1 MILSLSMPSD
11 YTQHELNRSRLAD
24 RLARAVGSERLIADR
39 RRRLYRGGPWGAG
52 DAGGRFGAT
61 PFLAARPATPEQ
73 VAACLGEIASDGRP
87 ALAFGGGTGL
97 TGAGLPTAE
106 TVVLDLSDLDAV
118 ALDRPSRRGRVGAGV
133 KLARLDAAAA
143 EVGLL
148 FAHDPWSQ
156 PLASVGGAI
165 ATNGVGYLAAGYGPM
180 GAQVL
185 GVQVALTD
193 GKLVDLPAAL
203 TSSAGPD
210 LSRLF
215 VGSEGTLGVVTA
227 ATVRLFP
234 RPERDLMAGFVF
246 RSFAEG
252 FAALQEAADLG
263 LRLAMIDFEEEDEG
277 EEAELVVAVHGIAGA
292 AEATLERVGA
302 LATGRGAEPMRERE
316 VRRFWRERHASA
328 EHYARDLAAHRQRLL
343 ESDAEPPVGRA
354 RPGGWRYVHV
364 ALPAGAAL
372 EYLAAARARAAERS
386 VELRNAGVWGA
397 PELLSFVL
405 AGPPR
410 ATEALAD
417 ALLLEA
423 ASRGGSIEYCHGVG
437 LRLGRL
443 MPRALG
449 PAFPL
454 LERVK
459 QALDP
464 SGLLNPGKQG
474 LARAGV
480 TDADT
485 EQP

>member
-1 MILSLSMPSD
+1 M
-11 YTQHELNRSRLAD
+11 NRSSLFD
-24 RLARAVGSERLIADR
+24 RLAACVGRERVTAEGR
-39 RRRLYRGGPWGAG
+39 RLRLYRGGPWGAG
-52 DAGGRFGAT
+52 DPEGRFGRT
-61 PFLAARPATPEQ
+61 PLLAVRPAGAEQ
-73 VAACLGEIASDGRP
+73 VAACLGAITAAGHPAIA
-87 ALAFGGGTGL
+87 LGGGTGL

-106 TVVLDLSDLDAV
+106 TVVVDLSDLDAV
-118 ALDRPSRRGRVGAGV
+118 EIDRPSRRARVGAGV

-143 EVGLL
+143 AAGLL

-185 GVQVALTD
+185 GLQVALAD
-193 GKLVDLPAAL
+193 GALVDLPDPL
-203 TSSAGPD
+203 TSSTGPD

-215 VGSEGTLGVVTA
+215 VGTEGTLGVVTA
-227 ATVRLFP
+227 ATVRLFA

-246 RSFAEG
+246 ASFAEG

-263 LRLAMIDFEEEDEG
+263 LRLAMIDFEEEDQG
-277 EEAELVVAVHGIAGA
+277 GPAELVVAVHGIAGA
-292 AEATLERVGA
+292 SEATLERLAA
-302 LATGRGAEPMRERE
+302 LAAARGAGRMGDQD

-328 EHYARDLAAHRQRLL
+328 EHFARDLAAYRAELL
-343 ESDAEPPVGRA
+343 ASDDGPPVGRA

-364 ALPAGAAL
+364 ALPAGAVID
-372 EYLAAARARAAERS
+372 YLASARARAAERR
-386 VELRNAGVWGA
+386 VELRGAGIWGA
-397 PELLSFVL
+397 PELLSFIL

-417 ALLLEA
+417 DLLLEA
-423 ASRGGSIEYCHGVG
+423 AGRGGSIEYCHGVG

-454 LERVK
+454 LRRIK
-459 QALDP
+459 RALDP
-464 SGLLNPGKQG
+464 SDLLNPGKQG
-474 LARAGV
+474 LASDGGAH
-480 TDADT
+480 ADPN
-485 EQP
+485 QP